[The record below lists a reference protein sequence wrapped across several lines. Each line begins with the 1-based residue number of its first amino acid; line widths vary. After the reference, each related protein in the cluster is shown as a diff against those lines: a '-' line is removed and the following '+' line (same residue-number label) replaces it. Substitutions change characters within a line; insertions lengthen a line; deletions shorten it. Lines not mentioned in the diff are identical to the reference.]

1 MGYGLPAPFFTRFL
15 VSQQIQAASLGR
27 RASHNPRILPRAGL
41 GTGMSRPGSL
51 PLVSARVRD
60 RVVIALN
67 RGLSFEL
74 QNRHL
79 WLHSYEFGGE
89 NDCRRD
95 HC

>member
-1 MGYGLPAPFFTRFL
+1 
-15 VSQQIQAASLGR
+15 V
-27 RASHNPRILPRAGL
+27 
-41 GTGMSRPGSL
+41 
-51 PLVSARVRD
+51 VRD

-89 NDCRRD
+89 NRCRLD

>member
-1 MGYGLPAPFFTRFL
+1 
-15 VSQQIQAASLGR
+15 
-27 RASHNPRILPRAGL
+27 
-41 GTGMSRPGSL
+41 MSSRSNRLRLFSEESATRPGPLSL
-51 PLVSARVRD
+51 LQEGQLAVELQRVVRD

-79 WLHSYEFGGE
+79 SLHSCEFGGE
-89 NDCRRD
+89 NGRRLD

>member
-1 MGYGLPAPFFTRFL
+1 
-15 VSQQIQAASLGR
+15 
-27 RASHNPRILPRAGL
+27 
-41 GTGMSRPGSL
+41 
-51 PLVSARVRD
+51 VRD

-79 WLHSYEFGGE
+79 WLRSYEFGGE
-89 NDCRRD
+89 NGCRLD